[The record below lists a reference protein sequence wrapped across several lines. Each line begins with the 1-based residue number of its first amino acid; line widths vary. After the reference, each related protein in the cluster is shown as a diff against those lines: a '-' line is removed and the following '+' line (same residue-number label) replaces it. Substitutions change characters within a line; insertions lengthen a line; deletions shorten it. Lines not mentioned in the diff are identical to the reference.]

1 MTSYTASTTN
11 ATNAV
16 TATPADENADVAI
29 KLNGEAATSPVTW
42 QVGENTL
49 AIDVTNGDAVKT
61 YTVTVTKS

>member
-16 TATPADENADVAI
+16 TATPADENADVVI

-49 AIDVTNGDAVKT
+49 TIDVTNGDAAKT